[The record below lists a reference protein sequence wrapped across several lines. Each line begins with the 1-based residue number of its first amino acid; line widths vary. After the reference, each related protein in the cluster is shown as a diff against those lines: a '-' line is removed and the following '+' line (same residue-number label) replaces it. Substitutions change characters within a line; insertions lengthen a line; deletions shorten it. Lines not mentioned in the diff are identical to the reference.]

1 MEEPRDLK
9 DFLSILVG
17 VVRTKTGSFF
27 STLALVPF
35 SFLLLL
41 MLFFLPFELLTV
53 HSVIPAPGFC
63 AASKTLST
71 KCTHTHNDRRTHYR
85 YINI

>member
-35 SFLLLL
+35 SFFVVVDVVV
-41 MLFFLPFELLTV
+41 FFA
-53 HSVIPAPGFC
+53 I
-63 AASKTLST
+63 
-71 KCTHTHNDRRTHYR
+71 
-85 YINI
+85 